1 MSEPIKVPSAGEP
14 AKPPLSDYN
23 IERIIQGLLI
33 PNQGASKSMAKE
45 IRRRR
50 EEEKQ
55 DAV

>member
-1 MSEPIKVPSAGEP
+1 MSEPIEVPSAGEP
-14 AKPPLSDYN
+14 AKPPLSDYS
-23 IERIIQGLLI
+23 IDRIIQGLLI